1 MVQYMDEGCL
11 ATMLIDV
18 VCNACRRNFKRECN
32 KAYHKCITERS
43 VQGQAG
49 TACALQLRWFRS
61 RVALAVCRCRE
72 EEVATAAPQASA
84 PISVRNI

>member
-1 MVQYMDEGCL
+1 MS
-11 ATMLIDV
+11 IDV

-49 TACALQLRWFRS
+49 ILHMHCNLDGSEAEEHWQCAGVGKRR
-61 RVALAVCRCRE
+61 
-72 EEVATAAPQASA
+72 
-84 PISVRNI
+84 